1 MPEHDSLASELS
13 RISSIPGV
21 NENRCRQ
28 NQSNIKSRTKE
39 DQIRKQNEKL
49 TQNETQTHNETQIQ
63 TQTQTQAQIQI
74 QKNKNKHKLKDSL
87 TQTQTQTS
95 TQQSQIHP
103 YLPSNSHPLPETYIS
118 HPNYPFTYPLFASV
132 AQPHVSV
139 PHTPTYINHIPT
151 VSNGTWSTLDP
162 NVVEKGERNTKKKKK
177 KKERKKRKILM

>member
-1 MPEHDSLASELS
+1 MPTFSLPEHDSLASELS
-13 RISSIPGV
+13 RISSIPGA

-87 TQTQTQTS
+87 TQTQTQTQTS

-118 HPNYPFTYPLFASV
+118 HPSYPFTYPLFASV

-162 NVVEKGERNTKKKKK
+162 NVVEKGERNKG
-177 KKERKKRKILM
+177 